1 MKKCPVVALFFVNEF
16 YVKKKVKGILNYV
29 YKLKPV
35 SITSIQYFFF
45 KFFILGVFLNGF
57 LSIFERLS

>member
-16 YVKKKVKGILNYV
+16 YVKKVKVILNYV

-35 SITSIQYFFF
+35 FITSIQYFFF